1 MSEDPKVETTETP
14 TETVEPTQETP
25 AKTVEELQQ
34 ELDKAQRSLQNKEEE
49 AKRVHAK
56 LTKFEQAEE
65 ERKKA
70 EMSEIDRLKADLEA
84 TQAAFKKAQH
94 DNLKRDVAAKTGLPA
109 VFADRLQGETPEALE
124 ADALALLEAIP
135 KKTAPQLNPLNP
147 SNTTTG
153 ETDAERRKRLLG

>member
-1 MSEDPKVETTETP
+1 MSEEPKVETTETP

-25 AKTVEELQQ
+25 TLTVEELQK
-34 ELDKAQRSLQNKEEE
+34 ELETARRSLTNREEE
-49 AKRVHAK
+49 AKRVHDK
-56 LTKFEQAEE
+56 LSKFEKAEE
-65 ERKKA
+65 ERKRA
-70 EMSEIDRLKADLEA
+70 EMSEIDKLKADLEL
-84 TQAAFKKAQH
+84 TQTAFKKAQH